1 MGRHERAASSHTSL
15 LQSGPWNCVYWA
27 SVPYTNTSLDAPILL
42 TSSNDENI
50 PALVGDDIISLCRQ
64 RFPALRLFL
73 IIRLHISRSTALPF
87 HTESVWTIRHLVAYA
102 NLSCHWVLVAVL
114 YCTLSVLGEQP
125 KSVPLLL
132 RESVS
137 ALLSKTTYSGNEC
150 PDIVFPA

>member
-1 MGRHERAASSHTSL
+1 M
-15 LQSGPWNCVYWA
+15 
-27 SVPYTNTSLDAPILL
+27 
-42 TSSNDENI
+42 
-50 PALVGDDIISLCRQ
+50 GDDIISLCRQ

-87 HTESVWTIRHLVAYA
+87 HTESVWTSRH
-102 NLSCHWVLVAVL
+102 LVAVL

-137 ALLSKTTYSGNEC
+137 DLLSKTTYSSNEC
-150 PDIVFPA
+150 PDIVFPAWECPSFVQLWEKVGRIKNINLSEMIISVILHPSDERG